1 MIHVILGTKA
11 QLIKMAPVMKE
22 LADRNIGYNFIFT
35 GQHKETIRE
44 LIEVFK
50 LKSPDYTLYSGPDIT
65 KISQMI
71 FWILRCLAHT
81 IKNKSEIF
89 KNQKGIILI
98 HGDTASTL
106 LGSLM
111 AKMTGLKIG
120 YVEAGLRSFRLFNP
134 FPEELIRRIASRLAD
149 YHFCPGA
156 FAFGNSE
163 KYKGEKINTKE
174 NTLLDSLGWVIK
186 NEDKI
191 DVNIPGE
198 KYCLVSI
205 HRFEN
210 IFNRKRLS
218 YILGIFKEISGIR
231 ILFIL
236 HKPTKEKLIE
246 FGFYE
251 GLEKDSRIELRPRYD
266 YFRFIKLLRN
276 SEFLITDGGSNQE
289 ESYYLGKPCLV
300 MRKTIER
307 KEGLGKN
314 VVISGYNKKII
325 GDFIADYQKFKGNPA
340 SFNVSPSKIIVD
352 YIGKLN

>member
-35 GQHKETIRE
+35 GQHKETIGE

-50 LKSPDYTLYSGPDIT
+50 LKSPDYTLYNGADIT
-65 KISQMI
+65 KISQMF
-71 FWILRCLAHT
+71 FWILKCLWQT
-81 IKNKSEIF
+81 IKNKKIIF
-89 KNQKGIILI
+89 KNKKGIILV

-106 LGSLM
+106 LGTLM
-111 AKMTGLKIG
+111 AKIGDLKIG
-120 YVEAGLRSFRLFNP
+120 YIEAGLRSFNLLSP
-134 FPEELIRRIASRLAD
+134 FPEEIVRRITSRLAD

-156 FAFGNSE
+156 FACGNSE

-191 DVNIPGE
+191 DVNIPEE

-218 YILGIFKEISGIR
+218 YILGIFKEIFGIR

-236 HKPTKEKLIE
+236 HKPTKEKLIV

-251 GLEKDSRIELRPRYD
+251 GLEKDPRIELRPRYD

-300 MRKTIER
+300 MRKTTER

-314 VVISGYNKKII
+314 VIISEYNQEVI
-325 GDFIADYQKFKGNPA
+325 
-340 SFNVSPSKIIVD
+340 
-352 YIGKLN
+352 